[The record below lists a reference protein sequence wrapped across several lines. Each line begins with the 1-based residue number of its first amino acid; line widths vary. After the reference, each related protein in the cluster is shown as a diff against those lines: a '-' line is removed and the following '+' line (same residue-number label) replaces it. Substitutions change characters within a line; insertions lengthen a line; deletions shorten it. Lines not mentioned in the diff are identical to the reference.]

1 MNKMWCL
8 ENVEQ
13 DFFSLFPL
21 RWLGRMKRVR
31 AEQAGAAD
39 GVPKTSVG
47 WKAAPRWSY
56 TSSVPKEKKIKECVI
71 FVLDV

>member
-1 MNKMWCL
+1 
-8 ENVEQ
+8 
-13 DFFSLFPL
+13 
-21 RWLGRMKRVR
+21 MKRVR

-56 TSSVPKEKKIKECVI
+56 TSIVPKEKKIKECVI
-71 FVLDV
+71 FVLDFLLANCSNLNTYIYNL